1 MGDGLTK
8 EDADKVA
15 KALLEA
21 MKADESTLESS
32 KNSVV
37 KILENASSQALG
49 KKLSET
55 DLETW
60 GFMWNSIKE
69 LFIQI
74 WNGVVGAVETL
85 VESISEWFS

>member
-1 MGDGLTK
+1 MDDGLSK

-32 KNSVV
+32 KSSVV
-37 KILENASSQALG
+37 KILENAGGQALG

-69 LFIQI
+69 FFVQI
-74 WNGVVGAVETL
+74 WNGIVGSVEAL